1 MNCNDKIKISVII
14 PVYNACD
21 YVSQCLDSVLA
32 QSLKEIEIICV
43 DDGSTDNSYEILQR
57 YQKADGRI
65 RVIRQENQFAGIARN
80 RGIKIASGEYLY
92 FLDSDDYIEET
103 FLEKMYEAA
112 RNNDADVVICDV
124 FFEDMFTGRIDPRIS
139 KMEKDFL
146 PEKHSRFNRINVAE
160 GLFQITNGWPWDK
173 LFRRGFIEKESLSFT
188 ASRTANDGYF
198 VFMALGL
205 AESIAKVDERLVTHR
220 MNDLGSLS
228 NTRESSWHCGFEML
242 YDIEDGLRRAHIYD
256 SLRQSFLN
264 FALSYL
270 LWSMEEMRSGAI
282 RKKIFRAIVDE
293 AGNRW
298 ELSQYGA
305 EYFYDGTW
313 YKKYIYMVLHSFEE
327 YEQKYF
333 IEFPFKKVAR
343 GSKIVLYGAGRN
355 GKKYYQQL
363 QDTGYASVVF
373 WLDQK
378 FENAVHNKMFGWL
391 DDLGAVDY
399 DYIVITLDSECVFTE
414 IRSKLLEAGIP
425 AGKII

>member
-1 MNCNDKIKISVII
+1 MGDKIKVSVII

-32 QSLKEIEIICV
+32 QSLKETEIICV
-43 DDGSTDNSYEILQR
+43 DDGSTDNSFEILQR

-65 RVIRQENQFAGIARN
+65 RVIRQENRFAGAARN
-80 RGIKIASGEYLY
+80 CGIKMASGEYLH

-103 FLEKMYEAA
+103 FLERMYDAA
-112 RNNDADVVICDV
+112 GRNGADVVICDA
-124 FFEDMFTGRIDPRIS
+124 FCKDMFTGRIDPRIAN
-139 KMEKDFL
+139 MEMDFL
-146 PEKHSRFNRINVAE
+146 PKEHSRFNRINAGK

-173 LFRRGFIEKESLSFT
+173 LFRRDFIEKEGLLFT

-198 VFMALGL
+198 VFMALSL
-205 AESIAKVDERLVTHR
+205 AESITKVDERLVTHR
-220 MNDLGSLS
+220 VNDLRSLS

-256 SLRQSFLN
+256 DLRQSFLN
-264 FALSYL
+264 FALHYL
-270 LWSMEEMRSGAI
+270 LWSLEEMRPGEV
-282 RKKIFRAIVDE
+282 RKKIFRAIVEE
-293 AGNRW
+293 AGDRW
-298 ELSQYGA
+298 GFSQYGE
-305 EYFYDGTW
+305 EYFYVGTW
-313 YKKYIYMVLHSFEE
+313 YKKYIYMTSHCFEE
-327 YEQKYF
+327 YEQKYS

-363 QDTGYASVVF
+363 QDTEYASVVF

-378 FENAVHNKMFGWL
+378 FKDTVRNKMFGWL
-391 DDLGAVDY
+391 DDLGTVDY
-399 DYIVITLDSECVFTE
+399 DYIVITLESGSAYTE
-414 IRSKLLEAGIP
+414 IKSKLLAAGVP